1 MWLSLPQVLA
11 VEVLWT
17 PQVSAPA
24 SCHTKHM
31 QCLAPSICYI
41 KQSRAF
47 DAIRNP
53 FIWMLQ
59 DDGDFFTRDELA
71 VDYPKLNTL

>member
-1 MWLSLPQVLA
+1 MDAAGQCSGQSSHETHA
-11 VEVLWT
+11 V
-17 PQVSAPA
+17 
-24 SCHTKHM
+24 
-31 QCLAPSICYI
+31 LAPSICYI

-47 DAIRNP
+47 DAIQNP

-59 DDGDFFTRDELA
+59 DDGDFFSRDELA